1 MPLVK
6 PSILPSSEGFEEEL
20 NWVIIRLETSESFE
34 RRISSVTSPRGRS
47 GKTRR
52 RSKMQNQL
60 MDFSNQ
66 IGSELFSLLVKRAS
80 EDLSEQ
86 SDRDRTTAMLGAT
99 LIAVAEVLR
108 IQIKQ
113 GSEVNKLVNLSSRWL
128 RTLLEPVA
136 GEDTT

>member
-1 MPLVK
+1 
-6 PSILPSSEGFEEEL
+6 
-20 NWVIIRLETSESFE
+20 
-34 RRISSVTSPRGRS
+34 
-47 GKTRR
+47 
-52 RSKMQNQL
+52 MQNQL

>member
-1 MPLVK
+1 
-6 PSILPSSEGFEEEL
+6 
-20 NWVIIRLETSESFE
+20 
-34 RRISSVTSPRGRS
+34 
-47 GKTRR
+47 
-52 RSKMQNQL
+52 MQNQL

-86 SDRDRTTAMLGAT
+86 SDHDRITAMLGAT

-113 GSEVNKLVNLSSRWL
+113 GSEVSKLVNLSSRWL